1 MCSIAMSKESD
12 VCAEGAAENPAPAG
26 EISGSE
32 TVASPS
38 TRTMICKGRAP
49 FTRSRLVE
57 GTVIARLFGMGTHI
71 VEEVSRLNVVP
82 ELEWHLFLKRFSW
95 RHRGWIAT
103 IHGFEQGRPVTRIP
117 SARLASAALED
128 VDSCSLVR
136 LTVGG
141 GVSLVAPRPC
151 TIRVQLT
158 GEDAER
164 ALEVETVDGAF
175 VRLAFRATELPQHLD
190 GVAPEEL
197 NAPPH

>member
-1 MCSIAMSKESD
+1 
-12 VCAEGAAENPAPAG
+12 
-26 EISGSE
+26 
-32 TVASPS
+32 
-38 TRTMICKGRAP
+38 
-49 FTRSRLVE
+49 
-57 GTVIARLFGMGTHI
+57 MGTLT
-71 VEEVSRLNVVP
+71 VEEVSRLSVVP

-95 RHRGWIAT
+95 RHRGWMAT

-141 GVSLVAPRPC
+141 GVSLVAPRPR
-151 TIRVQLT
+151 TIRVQLN

-175 VRLAFRATELPQHLD
+175 VRLAFRATALPQDLD
-190 GVAPEEL
+190 GFAPEEL
-197 NAPPH
+197 NAPRQ